1 MRASSPHNGGG
12 AGGTVAQ
19 RSAAH
24 SGARAQANTT
34 AATAEL
40 HTPLF
45 TAAEN
50 AEFQAIVAESNTFHE
65 YERQYQEVLMTL
77 EGDDVLDKFR
87 AEYEGLHS
95 SLLCSHEGEG
105 RLLRKCTD
113 LQSDIDACA
122 EKAVVAAEMTLGD
135 RDTIASLKGETE
147 RTSHRLTEVRE
158 KEAQLKET
166 IATVKREIAVQ
177 QAKAQDPIEMPEQEA
192 ALQSLRRLHETLQRE
207 EEQLTQQLR
216 STSLDMAATQR
227 RIAALLSSNSGNAA
241 ELRLVRE
248 AIAQRE
254 EEAQRVLESKSM
266 KEQELQAV
274 RDTIARRIAYHTS
287 QQHTLEAL
295 VEDHERNGQEL
306 RDVRQEEARL
316 AEEYQGVCRQLQNVN
331 TALQE
336 CNEENDLWQR
346 RVYEKAA
353 ELQAQQAAVASV
365 HRRYAKAQKVVEAL
379 QRRNAV
385 MEVQKLEQVDKQFD
399 AAAQLKSKEA
409 ALALAKRAA
418 RSAAQT
424 AASVREE
431 VNILQQQITGEAA
444 EQHRNA
450 AWLAEKRGQLRVL
463 ESVLT
468 SFEEQIQKTH
478 REVYVVTQE
487 AEFSEARAKKQAFAC
502 AHLLSSIENKEAE
515 LAQYEG
521 SLTELEARIKQ
532 QQALL
537 ESMVAER
544 NTYTSHYNQLKQGLS
559 EQQHRLS
566 LLLAKVQSMRSS
578 IQKRE
583 KDVKLEVA
591 HIQLLRQQQK
601 ALEGHVTD
609 YQRRTHKRQR
619 CADAL
624 GEEIQQL
631 RAVLSEAADETTRQQ
646 RRCDDVVHERDRLN
660 RQVTNRATE
669 LHALYE
675 QARTQQ
681 SLLQHHEGL
690 YNDQARQLEHLQY
703 QTLQFAQQLEQMRM
717 FVARLPELRVLL
729 NNATRELQREKVRV
743 QALLDDAYHPVNVHP
758 YHEVASAEP
767 ETYALLQR
775 VRKLQRVL
783 VQRQNQLEEREA
795 AIQSVEQRYMKAKA
809 TVAHQPGPEIAEQ
822 LTAYQQNLV
831 KKGQHMRQMQEALE
845 FFRSQTDQ
853 FKARHDVLRDR
864 LTEMGTTYAAG
875 RAEEERRSRAGVL
888 TGATSTTPRPDSP
901 SVTAEPF
908 VYRGFVAPPRTMAS
922 TATTSALR
930 LAPPPLRE

>member
-1 MRASSPHNGGG
+1 MGASSPLDGDG
-12 AGGTVAQ
+12 AGSIAERGSASQ
-19 RSAAH
+19 R
-24 SGARAQANTT
+24 GASTLASTT
-34 AATAEL
+34 AATAEP

-45 TAAEN
+45 TAAES
-50 AEFQAIVAESNTFHE
+50 AEFQAIVAECNAFHD

-77 EGDDVLDKFR
+77 EGDDILEKFR

-95 SLLCSHEGEG
+95 SLLRSHEGEG

-113 LQSDIDACA
+113 LQSDIDACV
-122 EKAVVAAEMTLGD
+122 EKAAAASEMTLGD
-135 RDTIASLKGETE
+135 RDTIANLKSETE

-158 KEAQLKET
+158 KETHLREAVTAL
-166 IATVKREIAVQ
+166 KREIAAQ
-177 QAKAQDPIEMPEQEA
+177 QAKAKDPIEMPEQEA

-227 RIAALLSSNSGNAA
+227 RIATLLSSNSSNAT
-241 ELRLVRE
+241 ELRLIRE
-248 AIAQRE
+248 AISKAE
-254 EEAQRVLESKSM
+254 EETQMVLERKSV

-287 QQHTLEAL
+287 QQNTLDAL
-295 VEDHERNGQEL
+295 VEDHDRNGQEL
-306 RDVRQEEARL
+306 RNIKQEETRL
-316 AEEYQGVCRQLQNVN
+316 TEEHQGLCRQLQHVN

-336 CNEENDLWQR
+336 CNEDNDLWQR

-353 ELQAQQAAVASV
+353 ELQAQQAAATSM
-365 HRRYAKAQKVVEAL
+365 HKRYVKAQKVVEAL
-379 QRRNAV
+379 HRRNAV
-385 MEVQKLEQVDKQFD
+385 TEVEKSEQIAKQRD

-418 RSAAQT
+418 RT
-424 AASVREE
+424 AAKTAVSVREE
-431 VNILQQQITGEAA
+431 VNVLQQKITGEAS

-450 AWLAEKRGQLRVL
+450 AWLAEKHGQLRVL
-463 ESVLT
+463 GSVLT
-468 SFEEQIQKTH
+468 SFEEHIEQTH
-478 REVYVVTQE
+478 RELYVVTQE
-487 AEFSEARAKKQAFAC
+487 AELSEARTRQYSSAC
-502 AHLLSSIENKEAE
+502 AHLLNGIESKEAE

-521 SLTELEARIKQ
+521 SLTEVEARIKQ

-537 ESMVAER
+537 ESMVTER
-544 NTYTSHYNQLKQGLS
+544 NSYTSHYNQLKEGLR
-559 EQQHRLS
+559 EQQHCFS

-583 KDVKLEVA
+583 KDAKLELA

-601 ALEGHVTD
+601 ELGAHVTD
-609 YQRRTHKRQR
+609 YQRQAHQRQR
-619 CADAL
+619 RADVL
-624 GEEIQQL
+624 GQEIQQL
-631 RAVLSEAADETTRQQ
+631 RAVLSDAAAETARQQ
-646 RRCDDVVHERDRLN
+646 RRCNDVLHEKDRLA

-669 LHALYE
+669 IHALYE
-675 QARTQQ
+675 QACTQQ
-681 SLLQHHEGL
+681 SLLQRHEGL
-690 YNDQARQLEHLQY
+690 YNDQTQQLEHLQY

-717 FVARLPELRVLL
+717 FIARLPELRVLL

-758 YHEVASAEP
+758 YHELASAEP

-775 VRKLQRVL
+775 VQKLQRVL
-783 VQRQNQLEEREA
+783 VQRQNQLEEKEA

-831 KKGQHMRQMQEALE
+831 KKGQHLRQMQEALE

-864 LTEMGTTYAAG
+864 LAEMGKMYAAS
-875 RAEEERRSRAGVL
+875 RAEEERRSAAGASTV
-888 TGATSTTPRPDSP
+888 ATSTTPHPDSP
-901 SVTAEPF
+901 PMSAEPV
-908 VYRGFVAPPRTMAS
+908 VYRGFVAPPRATTS
-922 TATTSALR
+922 TATTSALV
-930 LAPPPLRE
+930 LTPPPVRE